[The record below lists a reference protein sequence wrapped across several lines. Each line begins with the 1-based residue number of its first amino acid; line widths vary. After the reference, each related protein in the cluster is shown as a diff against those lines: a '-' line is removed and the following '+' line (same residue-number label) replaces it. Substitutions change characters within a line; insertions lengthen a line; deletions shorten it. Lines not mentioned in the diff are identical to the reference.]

1 MSAAPPQSRLAQSR
15 LAQSRLGRARDAL
28 ILLVV
33 TALSLLL
40 LIYVGYGEAS
50 RTYPRF
56 LAEKMAAQGALVQ
69 TSVESYLRAGLPL
82 RQFPGFRQIA
92 DPIVGSDPSLASIA
106 AWDAAGLI
114 FAAGQDAPVRLAGGP
129 DQALRSSDG
138 LFQVGI
144 PLRNRFETV
153 GEITVAM
160 DRAEA
165 LAELDGRIPW
175 LVAMALVLALL
186 PAVARYWFPERTVG
200 RNLSLVGV
208 LYSGCFVAVAG
219 AVVAM
224 LVSLY
229 NDGAQAKA
237 KALADS
243 LAQRLKPIVA
253 YQLQIG
259 DFDGIDAAFYDYRR
273 LNPDLRAVALLLN
286 DTVTI
291 HTDPAARGG
300 QWVSEAA
307 TFEYRAAIGE
317 DGAGREIRVAVALPT
332 DIVWSAVARSIK
344 NFAALFLASGL
355 MAFLFLQLA
364 RSSGRS
370 RNAADGAAM
379 LAVIR
384 PVFFV
389 AVFAESLAAG
399 FLPQAIA
406 AAAGAQ
412 GMAAGATSMAF
423 TAYFLSFL
431 LVLLPT
437 SHFCDRHGGRLP
449 IVIGAALAAAG
460 WLLPALDGGYEAFV
474 ANRLL
479 AGIGQGMLFIGVQN
493 VIVAHAPPG
502 QRTQAAA
509 IIVFGFNGGM
519 IAGAALGSLLV
530 NYIAAA
536 GVFAL
541 AAVTAALLALYAAL
555 LLPRVTLQQTGG
567 GGLGQALLAMAR
579 SIPKALS
586 SLGFV
591 RTIALIGLPSKA
603 VLTGIVGFALPLVLA
618 RLAFPQEDIG
628 QIIMLYGCG
637 VLLASAPASRHVD
650 RTGRSGPILIA
661 GALAAGVALAALG
674 ATGLPLLPELLR
686 TPLAT
691 ALIFA
696 GGTLLLGLAHGCIN
710 APIITHVSQ
719 TSAAQSLGAPGTAA
733 LYRVLERI
741 GHVAGPLIVAQMFVL
756 AGGAGT
762 QVLLWVAAGV
772 LTLAALFAL
781 FSGGRRQA

>member
-1 MSAAPPQSRLAQSR
+1 MSVAP
-15 LAQSRLGRARDAL
+15 AQSRLGRARDAL

-69 TSVESYLRAGLPL
+69 TSLENYLRAGLPL

-92 DPIVGSDPSLASIA
+92 DPIVGSDPTLASIA
-106 AWDAAGLI
+106 AWDAAGPA
-114 FAAGQDAPVRLAGGP
+114 FAAGDSAPVRLEPGP
-129 DQALRSSDG
+129 DQTLRVSEE
-138 LFQVGI
+138 LFQIGI

-160 DRAEA
+160 QRAEA
-165 LAELDGRIPW
+165 LADLDQQIPW
-175 LVAMALVLALL
+175 LVALALALALL
-186 PAVARYWFPERTVG
+186 PAIARYRFSERTVG

-208 LYSGCFVAVAG
+208 LYSGCFIAVAA

-229 NDGAQAKA
+229 NEGAQAKA

-259 DFDGIDAAFYDYRR
+259 DFDGIDEAFYDYRR

-286 DTVTI
+286 DTVAI
-291 HTDPAARGG
+291 HTDRAAQGG
-300 QWVSEAA
+300 QWVSEPA
-307 TFEYRAAIGE
+307 TFEYRATIGE
-317 DGAGREIRVAVALPT
+317 DGSGREIRVAVALPT
-332 DIVWSAVARSIK
+332 EIVWSAVARSIK

-364 RSSGRS
+364 RSGGRA
-370 RNAADGAAM
+370 RGLADGTAM

-406 AAAGAQ
+406 AAAAAQ

-437 SHFCDRHGGRLP
+437 SHFTDRHGGRLP
-449 IVIGAALAAAG
+449 IVLGATLAAAG
-460 WLLPALDGGYEAFV
+460 WLLPALDASYTAFA
-474 ANRLL
+474 ANRVL

-493 VIVAHAPPG
+493 VIVAHAPAG

-536 GVFAL
+536 GVFSLATL
-541 AAVTAALLALYAAL
+541 AAILLALYAAV
-555 LLPRVTLQQTGG
+555 LLPRGTQQQTVAGG
-567 GGLGQALLAMAR
+567 GSLGQALLAMAGG
-579 SIPKALS
+579 IPKALA
-586 SLGFV
+586 SLGFL
-591 RTIALIGLPSKA
+591 RAILLIGLPSKA

-650 RTGRSGPILIA
+650 RTGRSGPILVA
-661 GALAAGVALAALG
+661 GSLAAGVALAALG
-674 ATGLPLLPELLR
+674 AVGMPFLPEFLR

-719 TSAAQSLGAPGTAA
+719 TSAAASLGAAGTAA

-741 GHVAGPLIVAQMFVL
+741 GHVAGPLVVAQMFVL
-756 AGGAGT
+756 AGGAGPH
-762 QVLLWVAAGV
+762 VLLWVAVGI
-772 LTLAALFAL
+772 LTLAGLFAL
-781 FSGGRRQA
+781 FSASRRQN